1 MSEKPIYSYLI
12 VVWRHESV
20 SQVTHAAQGPTED
33 SLWYYE
39 IGGAE
44 PVSLPANP
52 SVVSV
57 TLGGSAQLGLGYSCG
72 KFDPVAAVTHTLNDI
87 GAGVDNMMNAMTAA
101 ATSAIAALPAL
112 ILQRANPGLYDL
124 FQNALIKAEETMQ
137 LATKSCEVMETEI
150 AQGKNPYADLITL
163 SKGNDW
169 KVQMGI
175 GGNDAVTAKESVESS
190 NGDNGVPWI
199 GGQAGGSGQPV
210 LEFTGDI
217 VEAGYNINM
226 NRAVT
231 DSTPVPA
238 ASATRLSEIWP
249 SPADARDWTVDV
261 VGENIVTT
269 CDTCRKDSIPG
280 TGLYYPS
287 STRSPLLSPPR
298 SRNLV
303 SGATPPTLD
312 NLEQITAPGVAITRQ
327 VIEAIREMP
336 ASEQSLI
343 MGRLVSEISTART
356 VEKALYARRLLLSG
370 RQVPEVYATEVARE
384 HADTSIARSS
394 IKKSKTCCSKL
405 GCAKKWSRTPLPPC
419 SNARQ
424 PEGRAL
430 SPCRKC
436 RPSIRTRCG
445 TAVFN
450 NSRAQRKGFLIATLA
465 AALLTALVGYWL
477 MHRLQTDS
485 VQSIQQ
491 SIDTWRLTLTLSRWT
506 VIALVAFGWNAS
518 VEYFA
523 KIGKINSTQTEQLH
537 QYRWRAIH
545 LAGHP

>member
-1 MSEKPIYSYLI
+1 MIKRNPIHCLLIALAVAIGPDSY
-12 VVWRHESV
+12 
-20 SQVTHAAQGPTED
+20 AAQAPTED
-33 SLWYYE
+33 GLWYYE

-44 PVSLPANP
+44 PVSVPANP
-52 SVVSV
+52 AVVST

-72 KFDPVAAVTHTLNDI
+72 KFDPVAAVTNTLNDI
-87 GAGVDNMMNAMTAA
+87 GSGVDNMMNAMTAA
-101 ATSAIAALPAL
+101 ATSAIASLPAL

-137 LATKSCEVMETEI
+137 LATKSCEQMEAEI

-175 GGNDAVTAKESVESS
+175 GGNDAVTAKDTVESS

-199 GGQAGGSGQPV
+199 GGQAGGAGQPV

-231 DSTPVPA
+231 DTTPVPA
-238 ASATRLSEIWP
+238 ASATRLSEIWG
-249 SPADARDWTVDV
+249 SPGEARDWTVDV

-280 TGLYYPS
+280 TGLLPKLYQES
-287 STRSPLLSPPR
+287 ATVTTEIQ
-298 SRNLV
+298 NLV
-303 SGATPPTLD
+303 SGATPLTLT

-384 HADTSIARSS
+384 HADNSIAELDKEIENLLFETRV
-394 IKKSKTCCSKL
+394 
-405 GCAKKWSRTPLPPC
+405 
-419 SNARQ
+419 
-424 PEGRAL
+424 
-430 SPCRKC
+430 RKEVV
-436 RPSIRTRCG
+436 SDT
-445 TAVFN
+445 V
-450 NSRAQRKGFLIATLA
+450 ATLLERA
-465 AALLTALVGYWL
+465 AARRQSSLTVPEVPTLDPNPLRGG
-477 MHRLQTDS
+477 R
-485 VQSIQQ
+485 VQ
-491 SIDTWRLTLTLSRWT
+491 
-506 VIALVAFGWNAS
+506 
-518 VEYFA
+518 
-523 KIGKINSTQTEQLH
+523 
-537 QYRWRAIH
+537 
-545 LAGHP
+545 

>member
-1 MSEKPIYSYLI
+1 MSMK
-12 VVWRHESV
+12 VSV
-20 SQVTHAAQGPTED
+20 RTILLFGAMSVCHVLHAAQGPTED

-44 PVSLPANP
+44 PVSVPANP
-52 SVVSV
+52 AVVSV

-72 KFDPVAAVTHTLNDI
+72 KFDPVAAVTNTLNDI

-137 LATKSCEVMETEI
+137 LATKSCEQMEAEI

-175 GGNDAVTAKESVESS
+175 GGNDAVTAKDTVESS

-231 DSTPVPA
+231 DTTPVPA
-238 ASATRLSEIWP
+238 ASATRLSEIWS
-249 SPADARDWTVDV
+249 SPAEARDWTVDV

-280 TGLYYPS
+280 TGLLPKLYQES
-287 STRSPLLSPPR
+287 ATVTTEIQ
-298 SRNLV
+298 NLV
-303 SGATPPTLD
+303 SGATPPTLA
-312 NLEQITAPGVAITRQ
+312 NLDQITAPGVAITRQ

-336 ASEQSLI
+336 PSEQSLI

-356 VEKALYARRLLLSG
+356 VEKALFARRLLLSG

-384 HADTSIARSS
+384 HADTSIAELDKEIENLLFETRV
-394 IKKSKTCCSKL
+394 
-405 GCAKKWSRTPLPPC
+405 
-419 SNARQ
+419 
-424 PEGRAL
+424 
-430 SPCRKC
+430 RKEVV
-436 RPSIRTRCG
+436 SDT
-445 TAVFN
+445 V
-450 NSRAQRKGFLIATLA
+450 ATLLERA
-465 AALLTALVGYWL
+465 AARRQGSLTVPEVPTLDPNPLRGG
-477 MHRLQTDS
+477 R
-485 VQSIQQ
+485 VQ
-491 SIDTWRLTLTLSRWT
+491 
-506 VIALVAFGWNAS
+506 
-518 VEYFA
+518 
-523 KIGKINSTQTEQLH
+523 
-537 QYRWRAIH
+537 
-545 LAGHP
+545 

>member
-1 MSEKPIYSYLI
+1 MIKHNPIHCLVIALTVATGPDSY
-12 VVWRHESV
+12 
-20 SQVTHAAQGPTED
+20 AAQAPTED
-33 SLWYYE
+33 GLWYYE

-44 PVSLPANP
+44 PVSVPANP
-52 SVVSV
+52 AVVST

-72 KFDPVAAVTHTLNDI
+72 KFDPVAAVTNTLNDI
-87 GAGVDNMMNAMTAA
+87 GSGVDNMMNAMTAA
-101 ATSAIAALPAL
+101 ATSAIASLPAL

-137 LATKSCEVMETEI
+137 LATKSCEQMEAEI

-175 GGNDAVTAKESVESS
+175 GGNDAVTAKDTVESS

-199 GGQAGGSGQPV
+199 GGQAGGTGQPV
-210 LEFTGDI
+210 LEFTGDL

-231 DSTPVPA
+231 DTSPVPA
-238 ASATRLSEIWP
+238 ASATRLSEIWS
-249 SPADARDWTVDV
+249 SPAEARDWTVDV

-280 TGLYYPS
+280 TGLLPKLYQES
-287 STRSPLLSPPR
+287 ATVTTEIQ
-298 SRNLV
+298 NLV
-303 SGATPPTLD
+303 SGATPPTLA
-312 NLEQITAPGVAITRQ
+312 NLDQITAPGVAITRQ

-384 HADTSIARSS
+384 HADNSIAELDKEIENLLFETRV
-394 IKKSKTCCSKL
+394 
-405 GCAKKWSRTPLPPC
+405 
-419 SNARQ
+419 
-424 PEGRAL
+424 
-430 SPCRKC
+430 RKEVV
-436 RPSIRTRCG
+436 SDT
-445 TAVFN
+445 V
-450 NSRAQRKGFLIATLA
+450 ATLLERA
-465 AALLTALVGYWL
+465 AAKRQSSLTVPEVPTLDPNPLRGG
-477 MHRLQTDS
+477 R
-485 VQSIQQ
+485 VQ
-491 SIDTWRLTLTLSRWT
+491 
-506 VIALVAFGWNAS
+506 
-518 VEYFA
+518 
-523 KIGKINSTQTEQLH
+523 
-537 QYRWRAIH
+537 
-545 LAGHP
+545 

>member
-1 MSEKPIYSYLI
+1 MKTNNRCMSLLLGWSLLWAINGF
-12 VVWRHESV
+12 
-20 SQVTHAAQGPTED
+20 AAQAPTED

-44 PVSLPANP
+44 PVSVPANP

-72 KFDPVAAVTHTLNDI
+72 KFDPVAAVTNTLNDI

-124 FQNALIKAEETMQ
+124 FQNALLKAEETMQ
-137 LATKSCEVMETEI
+137 LATKSCEQMEAEI

-169 KVQMGI
+169 KVQMGV
-175 GGNDAVTAKESVESS
+175 GGNDAVTAKTTVESS
-190 NGDNGVPWI
+190 NGNNGVPWI

-226 NRAVT
+226 NRPVT
-231 DSTPVPA
+231 DPSPVPV
-238 ASATRLSEIWP
+238 ASSTRLSEVWP
-249 SPADARDWTVDV
+249 SPADARDWTVEV

-280 TGLYYPS
+280 TGLLPKLYQES
-287 STRSPLLSPPR
+287 AAVTIDIQ
-298 SRNLV
+298 NLV
-303 SGATPPTLD
+303 SGATPPTLT
-312 NLEQITAPGVAITRQ
+312 NLDKITAPGVAITRQ

-356 VEKALYARRLLLSG
+356 VEKALFARRLLLSG

-384 HADTSIARSS
+384 HADNSIVELDKEIENLLFETRV
-394 IKKSKTCCSKL
+394 
-405 GCAKKWSRTPLPPC
+405 
-419 SNARQ
+419 
-424 PEGRAL
+424 
-430 SPCRKC
+430 RKEVV
-436 RPSIRTRCG
+436 SDT
-445 TAVFN
+445 V
-450 NSRAQRKGFLIATLA
+450 STLLERA
-465 AALLTALVGYWL
+465 AARRQSSLTVPEVPTLDPNPLRDG
-477 MHRLQTDS
+477 R
-485 VQSIQQ
+485 VQ
-491 SIDTWRLTLTLSRWT
+491 
-506 VIALVAFGWNAS
+506 
-518 VEYFA
+518 
-523 KIGKINSTQTEQLH
+523 
-537 QYRWRAIH
+537 
-545 LAGHP
+545 

>member
-1 MSEKPIYSYLI
+1 MIKHNPIHCLLIALAVAIVPDSY
-12 VVWRHESV
+12 
-20 SQVTHAAQGPTED
+20 AAQAPTED
-33 SLWYYE
+33 GLWYYK

-44 PVSLPANP
+44 PVSVPANP
-52 SVVSV
+52 AVVST

-72 KFDPVAAVTHTLNDI
+72 KFDPVVAVTNTLNDI
-87 GAGVDNMMNAMTAA
+87 GSGVDNMMNAMTAA
-101 ATSAIAALPAL
+101 ATSAIASLPAL

-137 LATKSCEVMETEI
+137 LATKSCEQMETEI

-175 GGNDAVTAKESVESS
+175 GGNDAVTAKDTVESS

-199 GGQAGGSGQPV
+199 GGQAGGTGQPV

-231 DSTPVPA
+231 DTSPVPA
-238 ASATRLSEIWP
+238 ASATRLSEIWSTP
-249 SPADARDWTVDV
+249 GEARDWTVDV

-280 TGLYYPS
+280 TGLLPKLYQES
-287 STRSPLLSPPR
+287 ATVTTEIQ
-298 SRNLV
+298 NLV
-303 SGATPPTLD
+303 SGVTSPTLA
-312 NLEQITAPGVAITRQ
+312 NLDQITAPGVAITRQ

-384 HADTSIARSS
+384 HADNSIAELDKEIENLLFETRV
-394 IKKSKTCCSKL
+394 
-405 GCAKKWSRTPLPPC
+405 
-419 SNARQ
+419 
-424 PEGRAL
+424 
-430 SPCRKC
+430 RKEVV
-436 RPSIRTRCG
+436 SDT
-445 TAVFN
+445 V
-450 NSRAQRKGFLIATLA
+450 ATLLERA
-465 AALLTALVGYWL
+465 AAKRQSSLTVPEVPTLDPNPLRGG
-477 MHRLQTDS
+477 R
-485 VQSIQQ
+485 VQ
-491 SIDTWRLTLTLSRWT
+491 
-506 VIALVAFGWNAS
+506 
-518 VEYFA
+518 
-523 KIGKINSTQTEQLH
+523 
-537 QYRWRAIH
+537 
-545 LAGHP
+545 

>member
-1 MSEKPIYSYLI
+1 MKTRNRCLPLLCGLSLLWTINGF
-12 VVWRHESV
+12 
-20 SQVTHAAQGPTED
+20 TAQSPTED
-33 SLWYYE
+33 GLWYYE

-44 PVSLPANP
+44 PVSVPANP
-52 SVVSV
+52 AVVSV

-72 KFDPVAAVTHTLNDI
+72 KFDPVVAVTNTLNNV

-137 LATKSCEVMETEI
+137 LATKSCEQMEAEI

-169 KVQMGI
+169 KVQMGV
-175 GGNDAVTAKESVESS
+175 GGNDAVTAKTTVESS

-231 DSTPVPA
+231 DATPVPA
-238 ASATRLSEIWP
+238 ASSTRLSEIWP
-249 SPADARDWTVDV
+249 SPVDARDWTVEV

-280 TGLYYPS
+280 TGLLPKLYQE
-287 STRSPLLSPPR
+287 STSVTTEIQ
-298 SRNLV
+298 NLV
-303 SGATPPTLD
+303 SGVTPPTLA
-312 NLEQITAPGVAITRQ
+312 NLDQITAPGVAITRQ

-356 VEKALYARRLLLSG
+356 VEKALFARRLLLSG

-384 HADTSIARSS
+384 HADNSIAELDKEIENLLFETRV
-394 IKKSKTCCSKL
+394 
-405 GCAKKWSRTPLPPC
+405 
-419 SNARQ
+419 
-424 PEGRAL
+424 
-430 SPCRKC
+430 RKEVV
-436 RPSIRTRCG
+436 SDTV
-445 TAVFN
+445 T
-450 NSRAQRKGFLIATLA
+450 TLLRRA
-465 AALLTALVGYWL
+465 AARRQSALTVPEVPTLDPNPLRGG
-477 MHRLQTDS
+477 R
-485 VQSIQQ
+485 VQ
-491 SIDTWRLTLTLSRWT
+491 
-506 VIALVAFGWNAS
+506 
-518 VEYFA
+518 
-523 KIGKINSTQTEQLH
+523 
-537 QYRWRAIH
+537 
-545 LAGHP
+545 

>member
-1 MSEKPIYSYLI
+1 MIKHNPIHCLLIALTVATGPDSY
-12 VVWRHESV
+12 
-20 SQVTHAAQGPTED
+20 AAQAPTED
-33 SLWYYE
+33 GLWYYE

-44 PVSLPANP
+44 PVSVPANP
-52 SVVSV
+52 AVVST

-72 KFDPVAAVTHTLNDI
+72 KFDPVAAVTNTLNDI
-87 GAGVDNMMNAMTAA
+87 GSGVDNMMNAMTAA
-101 ATSAIAALPAL
+101 ATSAIASLPAL

-137 LATKSCEVMETEI
+137 LATKSCEQMEAEI

-175 GGNDAVTAKESVESS
+175 GGNDAVTAKDTVESS

-199 GGQAGGSGQPV
+199 GGQAGGAGQPV

-231 DSTPVPA
+231 DTIPVPA
-238 ASATRLSEIWP
+238 ASATRLSEIWG
-249 SPADARDWTVDV
+249 SPAEARDWTVDV

-280 TGLYYPS
+280 TGLLPKLYQES
-287 STRSPLLSPPR
+287 ATVTTEIQ
-298 SRNLV
+298 NLV
-303 SGATPPTLD
+303 SGATPLTLT
-312 NLEQITAPGVAITRQ
+312 NLDQITAPGVAITRQ

-384 HADTSIARSS
+384 HADNSIAELDKEIENLLFETRV
-394 IKKSKTCCSKL
+394 
-405 GCAKKWSRTPLPPC
+405 
-419 SNARQ
+419 
-424 PEGRAL
+424 
-430 SPCRKC
+430 RKEVV
-436 RPSIRTRCG
+436 SDT
-445 TAVFN
+445 V
-450 NSRAQRKGFLIATLA
+450 ATLLERA
-465 AALLTALVGYWL
+465 AAKRQSSLTVPEVPTLDPNPLRGG
-477 MHRLQTDS
+477 R
-485 VQSIQQ
+485 VQ
-491 SIDTWRLTLTLSRWT
+491 
-506 VIALVAFGWNAS
+506 
-518 VEYFA
+518 
-523 KIGKINSTQTEQLH
+523 
-537 QYRWRAIH
+537 
-545 LAGHP
+545 

>member
-1 MSEKPIYSYLI
+1 MIKRNPIHCLLIALAVAIGPDSY
-12 VVWRHESV
+12 
-20 SQVTHAAQGPTED
+20 AAQAPTED
-33 SLWYYE
+33 GLWYYE

-44 PVSLPANP
+44 PVSVPANP
-52 SVVSV
+52 AVVST

-72 KFDPVAAVTHTLNDI
+72 KFDPVAAVTNTLNDI
-87 GAGVDNMMNAMTAA
+87 GSGVDNMMNAMTAA
-101 ATSAIAALPAL
+101 ATSAIASLPAL

-137 LATKSCEVMETEI
+137 LATKSCEQMEAEI

-175 GGNDAVTAKESVESS
+175 GGNDAVTAKDTVESS

-199 GGQAGGSGQPV
+199 GGQAGGTGQPV

-231 DSTPVPA
+231 DTSPVPA
-238 ASATRLSEIWP
+238 ASATRLSEIWSTP
-249 SPADARDWTVDV
+249 GEARDWTVDV

-280 TGLYYPS
+280 TGLLPKLYQES
-287 STRSPLLSPPR
+287 ATVTTEIQ
-298 SRNLV
+298 NLV
-303 SGATPPTLD
+303 SGATPPTLA
-312 NLEQITAPGVAITRQ
+312 NLDQITAPGVAITRQ

-384 HADTSIARSS
+384 HADNSIAELDKEIENLLFETRV
-394 IKKSKTCCSKL
+394 
-405 GCAKKWSRTPLPPC
+405 
-419 SNARQ
+419 
-424 PEGRAL
+424 
-430 SPCRKC
+430 RKEVV
-436 RPSIRTRCG
+436 SDT
-445 TAVFN
+445 V
-450 NSRAQRKGFLIATLA
+450 ATLLERA
-465 AALLTALVGYWL
+465 AAKRQSSLTVPEVPTLDPNPLRGG
-477 MHRLQTDS
+477 R
-485 VQSIQQ
+485 VQ
-491 SIDTWRLTLTLSRWT
+491 
-506 VIALVAFGWNAS
+506 
-518 VEYFA
+518 
-523 KIGKINSTQTEQLH
+523 
-537 QYRWRAIH
+537 
-545 LAGHP
+545 

>member
-1 MSEKPIYSYLI
+1 MKTNNRCMSLLLGWSLLWAINGF
-12 VVWRHESV
+12 
-20 SQVTHAAQGPTED
+20 AAQAPTED

-44 PVSLPANP
+44 PVSVPANP

-72 KFDPVAAVTHTLNDI
+72 KFDPVAAVTNTLNDI

-124 FQNALIKAEETMQ
+124 FQNALLKAEETMQ
-137 LATKSCEVMETEI
+137 LATKSCEQMEAEI

-169 KVQMGI
+169 KVQMGV
-175 GGNDAVTAKESVESS
+175 GGNDAVTAKTTVESS
-190 NGDNGVPWI
+190 NGNNGVPWI

-226 NRAVT
+226 NRPVT
-231 DSTPVPA
+231 DPSPVPV
-238 ASATRLSEIWP
+238 ASSTRLSEVWP
-249 SPADARDWTVDV
+249 SPADARDWTVEV

-280 TGLYYPS
+280 TGLLPKLYQES
-287 STRSPLLSPPR
+287 AAVTTDIQ
-298 SRNLV
+298 NLV
-303 SGATPPTLD
+303 SGATPPTLT
-312 NLEQITAPGVAITRQ
+312 NLDKITAPGVAITRQ

-356 VEKALYARRLLLSG
+356 VEKALFARRLLLSG

-384 HADTSIARSS
+384 HADNSIVELDKEIENLLFETRV
-394 IKKSKTCCSKL
+394 
-405 GCAKKWSRTPLPPC
+405 
-419 SNARQ
+419 
-424 PEGRAL
+424 
-430 SPCRKC
+430 RKEVV
-436 RPSIRTRCG
+436 SDT
-445 TAVFN
+445 VF
-450 NSRAQRKGFLIATLA
+450 TLLERA
-465 AALLTALVGYWL
+465 AARRQSSLTVPEVPTLDPNPLRDG
-477 MHRLQTDS
+477 R
-485 VQSIQQ
+485 VQ
-491 SIDTWRLTLTLSRWT
+491 
-506 VIALVAFGWNAS
+506 
-518 VEYFA
+518 
-523 KIGKINSTQTEQLH
+523 
-537 QYRWRAIH
+537 
-545 LAGHP
+545 

>member
-1 MSEKPIYSYLI
+1 MIKHNPIYCLLIALSIAIGPVSY
-12 VVWRHESV
+12 
-20 SQVTHAAQGPTED
+20 AAQAPTED
-33 SLWYYE
+33 GLWYYE

-44 PVSLPANP
+44 PVSVPANP
-52 SVVSV
+52 AVVST

-72 KFDPVAAVTHTLNDI
+72 KFDPVAAVTNTLNDI
-87 GAGVDNMMNAMTAA
+87 GSGVDNMMNAMTAA
-101 ATSAIAALPAL
+101 ATSAIASLPAL

-137 LATKSCEVMETEI
+137 LATKSCEQMETEI

-175 GGNDAVTAKESVESS
+175 GGNDAVTAKDTVESS

-199 GGQAGGSGQPV
+199 GGQAGGTGQPV

-231 DSTPVPA
+231 DTTPVPA
-238 ASATRLSEIWP
+238 ASATRLSEIWG
-249 SPADARDWTVDV
+249 SPAEARDWTVDV

-280 TGLYYPS
+280 TGLLPKLYQES
-287 STRSPLLSPPR
+287 ATATTEIQ
-298 SRNLV
+298 NLV
-303 SGATPPTLD
+303 SGATPLTLT

-384 HADTSIARSS
+384 HADNAIAELDKEIENLLFETRV
-394 IKKSKTCCSKL
+394 
-405 GCAKKWSRTPLPPC
+405 
-419 SNARQ
+419 
-424 PEGRAL
+424 
-430 SPCRKC
+430 RKEVV
-436 RPSIRTRCG
+436 SDT
-445 TAVFN
+445 V
-450 NSRAQRKGFLIATLA
+450 ATLLERA
-465 AALLTALVGYWL
+465 AAKRQSSLTVPEVPTLDPNPLRGG
-477 MHRLQTDS
+477 R
-485 VQSIQQ
+485 VQ
-491 SIDTWRLTLTLSRWT
+491 
-506 VIALVAFGWNAS
+506 
-518 VEYFA
+518 
-523 KIGKINSTQTEQLH
+523 
-537 QYRWRAIH
+537 
-545 LAGHP
+545 

>member
-1 MSEKPIYSYLI
+1 MKIDNRRMLLLFGWSLLWTINGF
-12 VVWRHESV
+12 
-20 SQVTHAAQGPTED
+20 AAQAPTED

-44 PVSLPANP
+44 PVSVPTNP

-72 KFDPVAAVTHTLNDI
+72 KFDPVAAVTNTLNDI

-124 FQNALIKAEETMQ
+124 FQNALLKAEETMQ
-137 LATKSCEVMETEI
+137 LATKSCEQMEAEI

-169 KVQMGI
+169 KVQMGV
-175 GGNDAVTAKESVESS
+175 GGNDAVTAKTTVESS
-190 NGDNGVPWI
+190 NGNNGVPWI

-226 NRAVT
+226 NRPVT
-231 DSTPVPA
+231 DPSPVPA
-238 ASATRLSEIWP
+238 ASSTRLSEVWP
-249 SPADARDWTVDV
+249 SPADARDWTVEV

-280 TGLYYPS
+280 TGLLPKLYQES
-287 STRSPLLSPPR
+287 AAVATDIQ
-298 SRNLV
+298 NLV
-303 SGATPPTLD
+303 SGATPLTLT
-312 NLEQITAPGVAITRQ
+312 NLDKITAPGVAITRQ

-356 VEKALYARRLLLSG
+356 VEKALFARRLLLSG

-384 HADTSIARSS
+384 HADNSIAELDKEIENLLFETRVRKEVVSDTVATLLERAAARRQSS
-394 IKKSKTCCSKL
+394 ITVPEVPTL
-405 GCAKKWSRTPLPPC
+405 DPNPL
-419 SNARQ
+419 RG
-424 PEGRAL
+424 GR
-430 SPCRKC
+430 
-436 RPSIRTRCG
+436 
-445 TAVFN
+445 
-450 NSRAQRKGFLIATLA
+450 
-465 AALLTALVGYWL
+465 
-477 MHRLQTDS
+477 
-485 VQSIQQ
+485 VQ
-491 SIDTWRLTLTLSRWT
+491 
-506 VIALVAFGWNAS
+506 
-518 VEYFA
+518 
-523 KIGKINSTQTEQLH
+523 
-537 QYRWRAIH
+537 
-545 LAGHP
+545 